1 MKKFK
6 RFMQVV
12 LCTVLMGSVFY
23 FGNGKAFAEDQYI
36 TIKRGDTL
44 YSISKKYNISIE
56 DLKEY
61 NQLKS
66 NKIIA
71 GQKLMIPDFEQTKPM
86 YVALAGS
93 FSKKSNAEKRV
104 ALLKKNGIEAIVVK
118 KVINGKTYYRVQA
131 GAFSSKSK
139 AEKMVKKLKN
149 NGIKDAFFLTEKPL
163 HINGITVGASYNQ
176 LVQKFGQPL
185 KTEDDKNTRSLYYKN
200 EGAGVRVTINP
211 ANNSIEQ
218 LQVYPEFLKTTSI
231 PTEKNKILNA
241 YGNPNEVKIVSC
253 YESGTCE
260 QIIYR
265 FNKNQLIV
273 QIDRDGKTVQYLD
286 LRKTN

>member
-12 LCTVLMGSVFY
+12 LCTVLIGSVSY
-23 FGNGKAFAEDQYI
+23 FGSGKAFAADQYI
-36 TIKRGDTL
+36 TIKKGDTL
-44 YSISKKYNISIE
+44 YSISKKYTISVE

-71 GQKLMIPDFEQTKPM
+71 GQTLIIPDFEQTKPL
-86 YVALAGS
+86 YVAVAGS
-93 FSKKSNAEKRV
+93 FSKKSNADKRV
-104 ALLKKNGIEAIVVK
+104 AFLKKNEIEAIVVK

-139 AEKMVKKLKN
+139 AKKMIKKLKN

-163 HINGITVGASYNQ
+163 HINGITVGSSYNQ

-185 KTEDDKNTRSLYYKN
+185 KTENDKNTRSLYYKQD
-200 EGAGVRVTINP
+200 GAGVRVIINTG
-211 ANNSIEQ
+211 NGSIEQ

-231 PTEKNKILNA
+231 PNEKDKILHA
-241 YGNPNEVKIVSC
+241 YGNPNEVNIVSC
-253 YESGTCE
+253 YESATCE

>member
-12 LCTVLMGSVFY
+12 LCTVLIGSVSY
-23 FGNGKAFAEDQYI
+23 FSSGKAFAADQYI
-36 TIKRGDTL
+36 TIKKGDTL
-44 YSISKKYNISIE
+44 YSISKKYNISVE

-71 GQKLMIPDFEQTKPM
+71 GQTLIIPDFEQTKPL
-86 YVALAGS
+86 YVAVAGS
-93 FSKKSNAEKRV
+93 FSKKSNADKRV
-104 ALLKKNGIEAIVVK
+104 AFLKKNEIEAIVVK

-139 AEKMVKKLKN
+139 AKKMIKKLKN
-149 NGIKDAFFLTEKPL
+149 NGIKDAFFLTEKLL
-163 HINGITVGASYNQ
+163 HINGITVGSSYNQ
-176 LVQKFGQPL
+176 LVQRFGQPL
-185 KTEDDKNTRSLYYKN
+185 KTENDKNTMSLYYKHD
-200 EGAGVRVTINP
+200 GAGVRVIINTG
-211 ANNSIEQ
+211 NGSIEQ
-218 LQVYPEFLKTTSI
+218 LQVYPEFLKTTSL
-231 PTEKNKILNA
+231 PTEKDKILHA
-241 YGNPNEVKIVSC
+241 YGNPNEVNIVSC
-253 YESGTCE
+253 YESATCE

-273 QIDRDGKTVQYLD
+273 QIDRDGKTVQYFD
-286 LRKTN
+286 LRKTK

>member
-12 LCTVLMGSVFY
+12 LCTVLMGSLLY

-36 TIKRGDTL
+36 TIKKGDTL

-71 GQKLMIPDFEQTKPM
+71 GQTLIIPDFEQTKPL
-86 YVALAGS
+86 YIAVAGS
-93 FSKKSNAEKRV
+93 FSKKSNADKRV
-104 ALLKKNGIEAIVVK
+104 AFLKKKEIEAIVVK

-139 AEKMVKKLKN
+139 AEKMIKKLKN
-149 NGIKDAFFLTEKPL
+149 NGIKDGFFLTEKPL
-163 HINGITVGASYNQ
+163 QINGITVGSSYNQ
-176 LVQKFGQPL
+176 LVQKFGKPT
-185 KTEDDKNTRSLYYKN
+185 KTEEVKNTRSLYYKN
-200 EGAGVRVTINP
+200 EGAGVRVTINL

-218 LQVYPEFLKTTSI
+218 LQVYPEFLKAASI
-231 PTEKNKILNA
+231 PTEKSKILNA
-241 YGNPNEVKIVSC
+241 YGNPNEINIISC
-253 YESGTCE
+253 YESATCE

-265 FNKNQLIV
+265 FNKNELIV

-286 LRKTN
+286 LRKTK

>member
-1 MKKFK
+1 
-6 RFMQVV
+6 MQVV

-36 TIKRGDTL
+36 TIKKGDTL
-44 YSISKKYNISIE
+44 YSISKKYHISIE

-71 GQKLMIPDFEQTKPM
+71 GQTLIIPDFEQTKPI
-86 YVALAGS
+86 YVAVAGS
-93 FSKKSNAEKRV
+93 FSKKSNADKRV
-104 ALLKKNGIEAIVVK
+104 NFLKKNKIEAIVVK

-139 AEKMVKKLKN
+139 AEKMIKKLKN

-163 HINGITVGASYNQ
+163 HINGITVGSSFDQ
-176 LVQKFGQPL
+176 LVQKFGKPT
-185 KTEDDKNTRSLYYKN
+185 KTEDDKNTKSLYYKN

-211 ANNSIEQ
+211 ANASIEQ

-231 PTEKNKILNA
+231 PTEKNKILHA
-241 YGNPNEVKIVSC
+241 YGNPNEIKIVSC
-253 YESGTCE
+253 YESATCE
-260 QIIYR
+260 QIIYQ

-286 LRKTN
+286 LRKTK

>member
-12 LCTVLMGSVFY
+12 LCTVLIGSVSY
-23 FGNGKAFAEDQYI
+23 FGSGKAFAADQYI
-36 TIKRGDTL
+36 TIKKGDTL
-44 YSISKKYNISIE
+44 YSISKKYNISVE

-71 GQKLMIPDFEQTKPM
+71 GQTLIIPDFEQTKPL
-86 YVALAGS
+86 YVAVAGS
-93 FSKKSNAEKRV
+93 FSKKSNADKRV
-104 ALLKKNGIEAIVVK
+104 AFLKKNEIEAIVVK

-139 AEKMVKKLKN
+139 AKKMIKKLKN
-149 NGIKDAFFLTEKPL
+149 NGIKDAFFLTEKLL
-163 HINGITVGASYNQ
+163 HINGITVGSSYNQ
-176 LVQKFGQPL
+176 LVQRFGQPL
-185 KTEDDKNTRSLYYKN
+185 KTENDKNTMSLYYKHD
-200 EGAGVRVTINP
+200 GAGVRVIINTG
-211 ANNSIEQ
+211 NGSIEQ
-218 LQVYPEFLKTTSI
+218 LQVYPEFLKTTSL
-231 PTEKNKILNA
+231 PTEKDKILHA
-241 YGNPNEVKIVSC
+241 YGNPNEVNIVSC
-253 YESGTCE
+253 YESATCE

-273 QIDRDGKTVQYLD
+273 QIDRDGKTVQYFD
-286 LRKTN
+286 LRKTK

>member
-1 MKKFK
+1 MKKIK

-36 TIKRGDTL
+36 TIKKGDTL
-44 YSISKKYNISIE
+44 FSISKKYNISVV

-71 GQKLMIPDFEQTKPM
+71 GQTLIIPDFELTNPI
-86 YVALAGS
+86 YVAVAGS
-93 FSKKSNAEKRV
+93 FSQKSNADKRV
-104 ALLKKNGIEAIVVK
+104 AFLKKKEIKAIVVK
-118 KVINGKTYYRVQA
+118 KVINGKAYYRVQA

-139 AEKMVKKLKN
+139 AEKMIKKLKN
-149 NGIKDAFFLTEKPL
+149 NGIKDSFFLTEKPL
-163 HINGITVGASYNQ
+163 HINGITVGSSFD
-176 LVQKFGQPL
+176 LLFKKFGKPI
-185 KTEDDKNTRSLYYKN
+185 KTEDDQNTRSLYYKN
-200 EGAGVRVTINP
+200 EGAGVRVTINQD
-211 ANNSIEQ
+211 NDSIEL
-218 LQVYPEFLKTTSI
+218 LQVYPEFLNTTSL

-253 YESGTCE
+253 YESATCE
-260 QIIYR
+260 QIIYQ
-265 FNKNQLIV
+265 FNKNQLII
-273 QIDRDGKTVQYLD
+273 QIDRDGKSVQYLD
-286 LRKTN
+286 LRKTK

>member
-1 MKKFK
+1 
-6 RFMQVV
+6 MQVV

-36 TIKRGDTL
+36 TIRKGDTL
-44 YSISKKYNISIE
+44 YSISKKYNISID

-71 GQKLMIPDFEQTKPM
+71 GQTLIIPDFEQTKPI
-86 YVALAGS
+86 YVAVAGS
-93 FSKKSNAEKRV
+93 FSKKSNADKRV
-104 ALLKKNGIEAIVVK
+104 TFLKKNGIEAIVVK
-118 KVINGKTYYRVQA
+118 KVINGKMYYRVQA

-139 AEKMVKKLKN
+139 AGKMIKKLKN

-163 HINGITVGASYNQ
+163 HINGITVGSSYDQ
-176 LVQKFGQPL
+176 LVQKFGKPT
-185 KTEDDKNTRSLYYKN
+185 KTEDDKNTKSLYYKN

-211 ANNSIEQ
+211 ANASIEQ

-231 PTEKNKILNA
+231 PTEKNKIFNA

-253 YESGTCE
+253 YESATCE

-286 LRKTN
+286 LRKTK

>member
-12 LCTVLMGSVFY
+12 LCTVLIGSVSY
-23 FGNGKAFAEDQYI
+23 FGSGKAFAADQYI
-36 TIKRGDTL
+36 TIKEGDTL
-44 YSISKKYNISIE
+44 YSISKKYNISVE

-71 GQKLMIPDFEQTKPM
+71 GQTLIIPDFEQTKPL
-86 YVALAGS
+86 YVVVAGS
-93 FSKKSNAEKRV
+93 FSKKSNADKRV
-104 ALLKKNGIEAIVVK
+104 AFLKKKEIEAMVVK

-139 AEKMVKKLKN
+139 AEKMIKKLKN

-163 HINGITVGASYNQ
+163 HINGITVGSSYNK
-176 LVQKFGQPL
+176 LIQKFGQPL
-185 KTEDDKNTRSLYYKN
+185 KTENEKNTMSLYYKHD
-200 EGAGVRVTINP
+200 GAGVRVIINTG
-211 ANNSIEQ
+211 NGSIEQ

-231 PTEKNKILNA
+231 PTEKAKILHA
-241 YGNPNEVKIVSC
+241 YGNPNEVNIVSC
-253 YESGTCE
+253 YESATCE

-286 LRKTN
+286 LRKTK

>member
-1 MKKFK
+1 
-6 RFMQVV
+6 MQVV

-36 TIKRGDTL
+36 TIRKGDTL
-44 YSISKKYNISIE
+44 YSISKKYNISID

-66 NKIIA
+66 NKIIS
-71 GQKLMIPDFEQTKPM
+71 GQTLIIPDFEQTKPI
-86 YVALAGS
+86 YVAVAGS
-93 FSKKSNAEKRV
+93 FSKKSNADKRV
-104 ALLKKNGIEAIVVK
+104 TFLKKNGIEAIVVK

-139 AEKMVKKLKN
+139 AGKMIKKLKN

-163 HINGITVGASYNQ
+163 HINGITVGSSYDQ
-176 LVQKFGQPL
+176 LVQKFGKPT
-185 KTEDDKNTRSLYYKN
+185 KTEDDKNTKSLYYKN

-211 ANNSIEQ
+211 ANASIEQ

-231 PTEKNKILNA
+231 PTEKNKIFNA

-253 YESGTCE
+253 YESATCE

-286 LRKTN
+286 LRKTK

>member
-12 LCTVLMGSVFY
+12 LCTVLLGSVFY

-36 TIKRGDTL
+36 TIKKGDTL

-71 GQKLMIPDFEQTKPM
+71 GQTLIIPDFEQTKPI
-86 YVALAGS
+86 YVAVAGS
-93 FSKKSNAEKRV
+93 FSKKSNADKRM
-104 ALLKKNGIEAIVVK
+104 ALLKKNGIEALVVK
-118 KVINGKTYYRVQA
+118 KVINGKTYYRVQT

-139 AEKMVKKLKN
+139 AEKMIKKLKN

-163 HINGITVGASYNQ
+163 HINGVTVGSSYNQ
-176 LVQKFGQPL
+176 LVQKFGQPT

-211 ANNSIEQ
+211 ANDSIEQ

-253 YESGTCE
+253 YESASCE

-265 FNKNQLIV
+265 FNKNKLIV

-286 LRKTN
+286 LQKTK